1 MGSIDTPRLKHH
13 DAYMRTTL
21 TVDDALYKK
30 LKDRAYRE
38 HKPFKQV
45 VEETL
50 RRGLI
55 VSQHPE
61 ESRPFEVEAHHCGRR
76 TGIDYGKLNQ
86 LNDELEASDM
96 TRSFPAGKTDDN
108 P

>member
-1 MGSIDTPRLKHH
+1 M
-13 DAYMRTTL
+13 

-50 RRGLI
+50 RRGLT
-55 VSQHPE
+55 VSGQGEKPT
-61 ESRPFEVEAHHCGRR
+61 RFEVQAHHCGRH

-86 LNDELEASDM
+86 LNDELEASQPYQAYTGDK
-96 TRSFPAGKTDDN
+96 PDDN